1 MMKPNVMK
9 SEQQSRQPLRT
20 VASVMS
26 ALFLTACA
34 QVPQLGPLVHEKPIE
49 AYGTARSFVPANA
62 AQWPADKWWQN
73 LQDAQLSQLIE
84 EALTNSPTLSI
95 AQARLAQALA
105 VAEQAGAA
113 RRPEVSAR
121 ASIAEAKQSY
131 NNGVP
136 ADFVPH
142 GWNDT
147 GTVGLDMR
155 WELDFFGKNKAALAA
170 ATSAAEAARAD
181 EAQARLVLATAIGS
195 AYAEL
200 ARLYAARDTA
210 DRALQVRSQTTSLF
224 DERLK
229 NGLETTGSLK
239 QAEAKKEMA
248 AADLLAIDEA
258 IALQKNQLAALT
270 GAGPDRALNIGRP
283 GIDLSKA
290 SGLPGNLQ
298 ASLLGRRPD
307 IVAARLRAE
316 AAAKQ
321 IDVAGAQFYPD
332 VNLAAFIGFQSLGLN
347 MLSKSGSVT
356 GSIGPA
362 ITLPIFD
369 SGRLKGQYKGAR
381 AEYDAAVAS
390 YNGAVTQA
398 LHEVADVGVSQRA
411 LAGRLERTQAAV
423 DAATE
428 AHRIAQNRYRGGLAT
443 YLEVLNAEDA
453 LLANVQALANL
464 RSRLFALDVQLVRAL
479 GGGYQ
484 STQG

>member
-1 MMKPNVMK
+1 
-9 SEQQSRQPLRT
+9 
-20 VASVMS
+20 
-26 ALFLTACA
+26 
-34 QVPQLGPLVHEKPIE
+34 
-49 AYGTARSFVPANA
+49 
-62 AQWPADKWWQN
+62 
-73 LQDAQLSQLIE
+73 
-84 EALTNSPTLSI
+84 
-95 AQARLAQALA
+95 
-105 VAEQAGAA
+105 
-113 RRPEVSAR
+113 
-121 ASIAEAKQSY
+121 
-131 NNGVP
+131 
-136 ADFVPH
+136 
-142 GWNDT
+142 
-147 GTVGLDMR
+147 
-155 WELDFFGKNKAALAA
+155 
-170 ATSAAEAARAD
+170 
-181 EAQARLVLATAIGS
+181 
-195 AYAEL
+195 
-200 ARLYAARDTA
+200 
-210 DRALQVRSQTTSLF
+210 
-224 DERLK
+224 
-229 NGLETTGSLK
+229 
-239 QAEAKKEMA
+239 
-248 AADLLAIDEA
+248 
-258 IALQKNQLAALT
+258 
-270 GAGPDRALNIGRP
+270 
-283 GIDLSKA
+283 LSKA

-464 RSRLFALDVQLVRAL
+464 RSRRFALDVQLVRAL

-484 STQG
+484 STRG